1 MEESIPIL
9 KPTIT
14 PPDEQIMQQVRNGDA
29 RKLGLLFERYQT
41 PLYNF
46 YLRMTGDRAS
56 SEDLVQDV
64 FLRILRYRHTY
75 QDGTAFS
82 TWMYQIARNAR
93 FDHFRKRR
101 GEVALDGAGDV
112 GSPAP
117 SAVDNLESKQET
129 ALIRRAL
136 ARLPHQKREVLVLS
150 RFQNMKYEEIGRIL
164 DCEAGAVK
172 ERVYR
177 ALRDH
182 RQIYSELTKEK
193 AS

>member
-1 MEESIPIL
+1 
-9 KPTIT
+9 
-14 PPDEQIMQQVRNGDA
+14 MQLVRNGDP
-29 RKLGLLFERYQT
+29 RKLGILFERYQT

-46 YLRMTGDRAS
+46 YLRMTADRGAA
-56 SEDLVQDV
+56 EDLVQDV

-101 GEVALDGAGDV
+101 GEVALDDTGDI
-112 GSPAP
+112 GSAAPSPAE
-117 SAVDNLESKQET
+117 DIESKQET
-129 ALIRRAL
+129 ALVRRAL
-136 ARLPHQKREVLVLS
+136 ARLPHEKREVLVLS
-150 RFQNMKYEEIGRIL
+150 RFQNLKYEQIAGIL
-164 DCEAGAVK
+164 DCEVGAVK
-172 ERVYR
+172 VRVYR
-177 ALRDH
+177 ALRDL

>member
-1 MEESIPIL
+1 
-9 KPTIT
+9 
-14 PPDEQIMQQVRNGDA
+14 MQQVRNGDA

-41 PLYNF
+41 PLFNF

-75 QDGTAFS
+75 QDGTAFC

-101 GEVALDGAGDV
+101 AEVALDGTDEI

-117 SAVDNLESKQET
+117 SAADDLESKQEA
-129 ALIRRAL
+129 ALVHRAL
-136 ARLPHQKREVLVLS
+136 ARLPHEKREVLVLS
-150 RFQNMKYEEIGRIL
+150 RFQNMKYDEIARIL
-164 DCEAGAVK
+164 DCEVGAVK
-172 ERVYR
+172 VRVYR
-177 ALRDH
+177 ALRDL